1 MDPMTVLR
9 ALADRITA
17 WVAIALGL
25 LALLLG
31 YLGVKDTAFVV
42 EQLPYVISG
51 GLLGLFLLGL
61 GAVLLLSADLRD
73 QWRALL
79 DIRDEISAA
88 SAAGLALPVQPLLGV
103 AAHDE
108 PVATSDAD
116 VVETAPAP
124 RSRPRR
130 ALSSTQAGTRR

>member
-1 MDPMTVLR
+1 MDFLTVLR
-9 ALADRITA
+9 TLADRVLA
-17 WVAIALGL
+17 WVLIGAGA

-31 YLGVKDTAFVV
+31 YLGVKDTAYVV

-79 DIRDEISAA
+79 DIRDDLA
-88 SAAGLALPVQPLLGV
+88 SSRDAGLDLL
-103 AAHDE
+103 DE
-108 PVATSDAD
+108 R
-116 VVETAPAP
+116 PAP
-124 RSRPRR
+124 RPARR
-130 ALSSTQAGTRR
+130 SGTDG

>member
-1 MDPMTVLR
+1 MDFMTVVR

-31 YLGVKDTAFVV
+31 YLGVKDTAYVV

-88 SAAGLALPVQPLLGV
+88 TAAGLVPPVLPVLGMSPQGAHV
-103 AAHDE
+103 APTDG
-108 PVATSDAD
+108 D
-116 VVETAPAP
+116 VVESAPARP
-124 RSRPRR
+124 TRPRR
-130 ALSSTQAGTRR
+130 SLSATDAGTRR